1 MGAECTGKTA
11 DQLPAEAGILRFT
24 LAWTVTLPDRM
35 TRDRL
40 QGCFS
45 ERQVGDMANES
56 RSIQEELVMM
66 RRDLHR
72 IPELGLDL
80 PKTHKYVS
88 EKLQQYG
95 ISSTGDKEKDLQKLH
110 VKELEEAKNVEKID
124 SKFLTINESEHR
136 LILSKELSKN
146 EDKLTEISNNPT
158 LGQEILGQQVYQA
171 IQMKKQKFKI

>member
-1 MGAECTGKTA
+1 M
-11 DQLPAEAGILRFT
+11 DLSAGMNISPDKALVLETFLIMLLFYHSIKFCNNIFKFIKVLKENAVNIYTDLGVKYMSGGIQPISFMPILHSSKQI
-24 LAWTVTLPDRM
+24 D
-35 TRDRL
+35 
-40 QGCFS
+40 
-45 ERQVGDMANES
+45 
-56 RSIQEELVMM
+56 EE
-66 RRDLHR
+66 HKR
-72 IPELGLDL
+72 II
-80 PKTHKYVS
+80 K
-88 EKLQQYG
+88 KLQQYG